1 MELRKHVRESSVSV
15 LIPLTN
21 IFVALWTQL
30 ALAYAVHKSLIFFR
44 IPLTAAILPK
54 VAKTLR
60 KWGWNVGKPK
70 PT

>member
-1 MELRKHVRESSVSV
+1 MYDSHQSQR
-15 LIPLTN
+15 PLQHLLTHST
-21 IFVALWTQL
+21 ALWTQL

-44 IPLTAAILPK
+44 IPLTAAVLPK

-60 KWGWNVGKPK
+60 KWGWNVGRPK

>member
-1 MELRKHVRESSVSV
+1 M
-15 LIPLTN
+15 
-21 IFVALWTQL
+21 FAALWTQL

-44 IPLTAAILPK
+44 IPLTAAVLPK

-60 KWGWNVGKPK
+60 KWGWNVGRPK